1 MRLLENSPL
10 REEMPSVVKKKDPK
24 AFHASDMRYLL
35 GKADKDEE
43 ALDLLED
50 FAGSPENVMDFL
62 SILGID
68 TGLNEPTA
76 EPPLEEMSAQ
86 GGAGGGAVGGYA
98 GPLGSTS
105 VKSPTKKKKSKKKQK
120 NFENFDLSLV
130 DEVLEL
136 LIERGVAK

>member
-1 MRLLENSPL
+1 
-10 REEMPSVVKKKDPK
+10 
-24 AFHASDMRYLL
+24 MRYLL
-35 GKADKDEE
+35 GKATEDAE
-43 ALDLLED
+43 AVELLED
-50 FAGSPENVMDFL
+50 FAGGQENVLDIL

-86 GGAGGGAVGGYA
+86 GAAGGGAVGGYA

-105 VKSPTKKKKSKKKQK
+105 VKSPTKKKKSKKKKKQK

-136 LIERGVAK
+136 LIERGLAK